1 MMGFIRPVVED
12 MSTSPEPDSPAARE
26 AKDRHAA
33 FIASLQDGF
42 EMMDRDGAI
51 LDVNE
56 RFAEIV
62 GMPRDAI
69 IGLRPPFPWWFEKG
83 PERSRVE
90 RAFASVIDGGSG
102 EFDFTFR
109 RPDGRTVDVILNAN
123 EVVGSAGERVGLVAI
138 VKDVSDRV
146 AAQAERDE
154 LITSLAEE
162 RSQLGMVL
170 QRLSRLQG
178 FTASIAERLTQ
189 AEVIESLMSA
199 AREAVRASGAAVI
212 LLTDDDVLA
221 VVATDG
227 ELDPDTIPATSA
239 PEVAGDIQEAF
250 RSGRARWLEPR
261 PRGEGAPDDR
271 WGFIPLVRRGGSMG
285 VLAICCPETTFTPE
299 DRATLE
305 TMVWQASQ
313 ALERARLLES
323 EAQSRQTLARV
334 LTVSDAALEWLDSDD
349 ALHSLLQRIREAVGA
364 DSASLLVLE
373 GDTLYVR
380 ATDGLDRIP
389 EEQVP
394 IPLGKGFSGRIAA
407 ERTPVVVEDVS
418 RVEVVSPWL
427 RERLRSVAG
436 VPIFRADDV
445 VGVLHVGST
454 SQRRFDRSEIE
465 LLELVAARVGGAL
478 ERARLFE
485 SARSARADAA
495 RAADR
500 LRRLQTATAAL
511 TGAMNVQEVSSVILE
526 QAMGVVRGDAGVLV
540 LPSDDG
546 RFLEIVATMGEPETL
561 DGVGRDP
568 DRFPIDDDA
577 AICEAYRSGSPVWVP
592 NRREWERRF
601 AGGIVT
607 RDPTARSILAVPMR
621 IDDQRLGAVGLLFE
635 AEGRLS
641 KGERRLATTF
651 AEQAALALERAR
663 LFEAERKARDTTER
677 LQALAA
683 SLAVVATAKEVLS
696 ILVEDGSAV
705 VGAASAWAAVL
716 DRGAQELR
724 AVAWRGY
731 GSGLIGPFQTLSL
744 DLRLPATDAVRER
757 REIWFDSLEGFYRAY
772 PGSDRPSEEHGGGF
786 GCLPLFDTARRPI
799 GVVSLQLAPRRPIG
813 VRERSALRAIVAL
826 GAQALERAQLYELE
840 HAVAATLQKSLLP
853 GSLPADPRVS
863 IATRYRPGTEELDV
877 GGDWYDVIRIGDDRI
892 GVAIGDVVG
901 HGLEAASAM
910 GQLRSAL
917 RGLALTGHG
926 PGTVIQGL
934 DRFARTSAPA
944 TMATVAYAEL
954 DLTTNELRYAC
965 AGHPPPVIQ
974 IAGEIR
980 FLERGRTTPLA
991 ALPEPIQCDEEEEPF
1006 PPGSV
1011 LVLYSD
1017 GLIERRGEQ
1026 LDLGMAR
1033 LRDVLRDAPSVH
1045 PEALADR
1052 LLADLIGE
1060 IPQDDDV
1067 AVLCLRAAPE
1077 APPLVISMPAEAAA
1091 LADVRAS
1098 VRRWLVEIPLSEEA
1112 REEVVLACNE
1122 ACANA
1127 VEHAYLEGPVA
1138 PVRVSLDRD
1147 ATDITIEIVDEGAW
1161 RQDGEDPERGLGM
1174 SLIRALM
1181 DEVDVRPSDD
1191 GTVVTMRRRISEP

>member
-1 MMGFIRPVVED
+1 
-12 MSTSPEPDSPAARE
+12 MSTSTDPDRSAAGE
-26 AKDRHAA
+26 ANGRHAA

-42 EMMDRDGAI
+42 EMMDRGGRI

-62 GMPRDAI
+62 GIPRDKI
-69 IGLRPPFPWWFEKG
+69 IGLRPPFPWWLEEG
-83 PERSRVE
+83 PEREHVE
-90 RAFASVIDGGSG
+90 EALASVIEGGSG

-109 RPDGRTVDVILNAN
+109 RPDGRRVNVILNAN
-123 EVVGSAGERVGLVAI
+123 VVVGSDGERLGVVAI

-154 LITSLAEE
+154 LVETLAAE
-162 RSQLGMVL
+162 RVQLGMVL

-178 FTASIAERLTQ
+178 FTASIAERMTQ
-189 AEVIESLMSA
+189 AEVIESLLSA

-212 LLTDDDVLA
+212 LLTEDDMLA

-227 ELDPDTIPATSA
+227 ELDPQMIPATSS
-239 PEVAGDIQEAF
+239 PTVAGDIQEAF
-250 RSGRARWLEPR
+250 RTGRARWLEPR

-271 WGFIPLVRRGGSMG
+271 WGFVPLVRRGGSMG
-285 VLAICCPETTFTPE
+285 VLAICCPETTFTAE

-323 EAQSRQTLARV
+323 EARSRHTLARV
-334 LTVSDAALEWLDSDD
+334 LAVSDAALEWLDSDD
-349 ALHSLLQRIREAVGA
+349 ALQSLLRRIREAVAA

-380 ATDGLDRIP
+380 ATDGLERIP
-389 EEQVP
+389 AEQVP
-394 IPLGKGFSGRIAA
+394 IPLAKGFSGRIAA
-407 ERTPVVVEDVS
+407 ERAPVVVEDVS

-427 RERLRSVAG
+427 RERLRSVVG

-445 VGVLHVGST
+445 AGVLHVGST
-454 SQRRFDRSEIE
+454 SQRRFDRGDIE

-485 SARSARADAA
+485 SASAARADAA

-511 TGAMNVQEVSSVILE
+511 TGAMTVQEVSRTVLH
-526 QAMGVVRGDAGVLV
+526 QAVGVVRADAGVLV
-540 LPSDDG
+540 LTSNDG
-546 RFLEIVATMGEPETL
+546 RFLEIVARTGEPETL
-561 DGVGRDP
+561 DGVGRRP
-568 DRFPIDDDA
+568 DRYGVDDDA
-577 AICEAYRSGSPVWVP
+577 AICEAYRSGAPVWVP
-592 NRREWERRF
+592 SRLEWERRF
-601 AGGIVT
+601 GDGMAATGS
-607 RDPTARSILAVPMR
+607 TARSILAVPMR
-621 IDDQRLGAVGLLFE
+621 IDEHRLGVLGLLFE
-635 AEGRLS
+635 AEARLS

-663 LFEAERKARDTTER
+663 LFEAERTARDTTER

-683 SLAVVATAKEVLS
+683 SLAVVATAKEVLT

-716 DRGAQELR
+716 DRGAQELH
-724 AVAWRGY
+724 AIASRGY
-731 GSGLIGPFQTLSL
+731 DPELVDPFQTMSL

-757 REIWFDSLEGFYRAY
+757 REIWFDPHE
-772 PGSDRPSEEHGGGF
+772 GSDRACPGFARPGAEHGGGGS

-799 GVVSLQLAPRRPIG
+799 GVVALQLAPHRTIG
-813 VRERSALRAIVAL
+813 ERERSALRAIVAL
-826 GAQALERAQLYELE
+826 GAQALERAQLYERE

-863 IATRYRPGTEELDV
+863 IATQYRPGTEELDV
-877 GGDWYDVIRIGDDRI
+877 GGDWYDVIRIGHDRI

-901 HGLEAASAM
+901 HGLDAASAM

-926 PGTVIQGL
+926 PGTVIEGL

-944 TMATVAYAEL
+944 TMATAVYAEL

-965 AGHPPPVIQ
+965 AGHPPPLIQ

-991 ALPEPIQCDEEEEPF
+991 ALPEPIRCDEGKEVF

-1033 LRDVLRDAPSVH
+1033 LSEVLREAPSVY
-1045 PEALADR
+1045 PEDLADR
-1052 LLADLIGE
+1052 FFAELIGE
-1060 IPQDDDV
+1060 GPQDDDV
-1067 AVLCLRAAPE
+1067 AILCLRATSE
-1077 APPLVISMPAEAAA
+1077 APPLVISMPPEPGA
-1091 LADVRAS
+1091 LANVRAS
-1098 VRRWLVEIPLSEEA
+1098 LRRWLVEVPLSEEA
-1112 REEVVLACNE
+1112 REDVVLACNE

-1127 VEHAYLEGPVA
+1127 VEHAYRRVPAA
-1138 PVRVSLDRD
+1138 PIRVRLSRD
-1147 ATDITIEIVDEGAW
+1147 STAIRIDIADEGAW
-1161 RQDGEDPERGLGM
+1161 RRDAEDSGSGHGM
-1174 SLIRALM
+1174 SLMRALM
-1181 DEVDVRPSDD
+1181 DEVEVRPSDE
-1191 GTVVTMRRRISEP
+1191 GTVVTMKRRIAEP